1 MMGRTML
8 MLGLWAMAAQAQQSV
23 RVEVR
28 DDQGA
33 PVGYALVAPV
43 GGNSLVATDS
53 GVVTFRMRTADS
65 LNLRVRRIGYREH
78 FGWVARGEGGV
89 YRVTLPRV
97 AATLSTVEVTAT
109 GSASNPPLVQRG
121 FYDRMDR
128 VQRGAILGDLF
139 TPEMLDE
146 RPGFTKITQMI
157 AGSRYARVS
166 SMQLDPSRG
175 GTRVLVITGRGGCPM
190 TILLDGQAV
199 KGTAQDVAISEVPQ
213 SIAPAGTRQA
223 DRGAGMDS
231 KVSIDDVI
239 DGRAVMA
246 MEVYASTANAP
257 EELQRASGRGS
268 CGLVA
273 LWTGARR

>member
-1 MMGRTML
+1 MKGRML
-8 MLGLWAMAAQAQQSV
+8 WMLGLWASAAQGQQSV

-53 GVVTFRMRTADS
+53 GIVTFRMRSADS

-128 VQRGAILGDLF
+128 VQRGAITGELY

-166 SMQLDPSRG
+166 SMPVE
-175 GTRVLVITGRGGCPM
+175 TRVLVITGRGGCPM
-190 TILLDGQAV
+190 TILLDGQVV
-199 KGTAQDVAISEVPQ
+199 KGTAQDVAISDVPQ
-213 SIAPAGTRQA
+213 SIVPAGTRQRVSGIDA
-223 DRGAGMDS
+223 